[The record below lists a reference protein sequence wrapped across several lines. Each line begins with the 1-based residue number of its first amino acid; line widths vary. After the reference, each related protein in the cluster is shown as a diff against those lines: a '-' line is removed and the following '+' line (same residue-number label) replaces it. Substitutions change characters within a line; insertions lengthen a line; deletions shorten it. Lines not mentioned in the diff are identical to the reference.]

1 MKTPVR
7 QQTFLALDGPRQP
20 SPLIVLDIGY
30 SERAKSCG
38 LAWTGQQD
46 SVQLRFGEAV
56 EEVAR
61 LVAVLG
67 EPVLVLEA
75 PLSTFHNSLG
85 NPAIRGEFE
94 TGRGWYWGPGAVAL
108 IAARR
113 FLEELDRKLA
123 SGRQVLLA
131 EAFLSNKRQRSRHS
145 ADASA
150 ILDRFWRTKA
160 VVMNEGVEPMLSL
173 IKGIPQVR
181 IFGTSLP

>member
-1 MKTPVR
+1 MR
-7 QQTFLALDGPRQP
+7 QQTFLAFDRPRQL

-38 LAWTGQQD
+38 LAWTGQRA

-56 EEVAR
+56 AEVAK
-61 LVAVLG
+61 LVVALG
-67 EPVLVLEA
+67 EPVLALEA

-85 NPAIRGEFE
+85 NPAIRGDFE

-113 FLEELDRKLA
+113 FLEELAHSLA

-145 ADASA
+145 TDAST
-150 ILDRFWRTKA
+150 ILDHFWHKKA
-160 VVMNEGVEPMLSL
+160 AVMKKGAEPILDL
-173 IKGIPQVR
+173 IKGVPEVR
-181 IFGTSLP
+181 VFHTSLP